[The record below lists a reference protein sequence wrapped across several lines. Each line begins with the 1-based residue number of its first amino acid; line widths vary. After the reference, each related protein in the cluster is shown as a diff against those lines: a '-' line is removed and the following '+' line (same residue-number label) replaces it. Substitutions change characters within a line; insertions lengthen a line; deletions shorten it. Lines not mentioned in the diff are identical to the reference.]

1 MKSNLSLVTVYI
13 TNYNYQDYLEEAF
26 ISLINQTYKSIEI
39 IIIDDGS
46 TDNSINII
54 KRLSE
59 KYENVQ
65 TIFQKNK
72 GLNKT
77 NNVAIKKAKGKY
89 IMRLDADDILEP
101 KAIEKMVKVLD
112 ENNSIGLVFP
122 DYYLMDE
129 NGFKFSAHKRYN
141 FDTDVLLFDR
151 PAHGACTMIRIS
163 FLKAVNGY
171 DEDFTCQ
178 DGYEIWLKFITH
190 YQVKNI
196 NIPLFYYRQHSS
208 NLTKNESKI
217 LSTRAAIN
225 KKSIKSKS
233 INIES
238 ILILPIR
245 NDKKY
250 LTEIEGESIIEKK
263 VNVILLAE
271 IPKKI
276 IITSSSLDI
285 KGFINER
292 YKNESKIIF
301 IERSEVLERK
311 TTPLSETINFI
322 QKQID
327 VSYNTIQ
334 IISPD
339 FPFIE
344 SYSIDDAINTMY
356 LFGSDSIISVREDN
370 NMFFQHHGKGMEP
383 ILNQNKFTKLE
394 RDTLFKSVGGISAVK
409 KEAFDLSNEIITGR
423 VGHLMVEEKASI
435 ELRNQY
441 GLDLATNIFINE
453 Q

>member
-1 MKSNLSLVTVYI
+1 MKYNSSLVTVYI

-26 ISLINQTYKSIEI
+26 TSLVNQTYNSIEI

-59 KYENVQ
+59 KHENIQ

-77 NNVAIKKAKGKY
+77 NNVAIKKARGKY

-112 ENNSIGLVFP
+112 ENDNIGLVFP

-196 NIPLFYYRQHSS
+196 NEPLFYYRQHSS
-208 NLTKNESKI
+208 NLTKNETKI

-225 KKSIKSKS
+225 KKSVQTKN

-250 LTEIEGESIIEKK
+250 LKVIAGESILEKK
-263 VNVILLAE
+263 INVVLLAE

-276 IITSSSLDI
+276 IVTSSSKDI
-285 KGFINER
+285 KEFVQKR
-292 YKNESKIIF
+292 YKDESKIIF

-327 VSYNTIQ
+327 VNYNAIQ

-344 SYSIDDAINTMY
+344 SYSIDDALNTMF

-370 NMFFQHHGKGMEP
+370 HMFFQHHGKGMEP

-435 ELRNQY
+435 ELKNQY

>member
-26 ISLINQTYKSIEI
+26 SSLVNQTYKSIEI

-54 KRLSE
+54 KKLSE
-59 KYENVQ
+59 KYEDVQ

-77 NNVAIKKAKGKY
+77 NNVAIKRAKGKY

-101 KAIEKMVKVLD
+101 QAIEKMVKVLD
-112 ENNSIGLVFP
+112 DNEKIGLVFP

-151 PAHGACTMIRIS
+151 PAHGACTMIRLA

-225 KKSIKSKS
+225 KKSVQSKPF
-233 INIES
+233 NIES

-250 LTEIEGESIIEKK
+250 LTVIDSESIIEKK

-276 IITSSSLDI
+276 IITSSSSDI
-285 KGFINER
+285 KELINER

-327 VSYNTIQ
+327 LDYNTIQ

-344 SYSIDDAINTMY
+344 SYSIDDAINSMY

-409 KEAFDLSNEIITGR
+409 REAFDLSNEIITGR